1 MKSSKSANQSLK
13 DFFSYNGQYSHTRL
27 ISIVGSL
34 ITFVMFILNPLN
46 DGIQNIV
53 LGILI
58 GSMTNASISKFSKET
73 KQQDYGNEST
83 GDEEVWSAEPEQP
96 ESSPMGRPS
105 RARNRSNS

>member
-1 MKSSKSANQSLK
+1 M
-13 DFFSYNGQYSHTRL
+13 
-27 ISIVGSL
+27 
-34 ITFVMFILNPLN
+34 FVLNPLN

-83 GDEEVWSAEPEQP
+83 GDEEGWSAEPEQP

-105 RARNRSNS
+105 GARNRSNS